1 LPSSVIPRGGIS
13 QCGGIGPHVSLCRPA
28 KPTAKGWA
36 TPHAKARIVGGH
48 EGQFHSRGTALHE
61 ASFTFEAQISGQTDG
76 RPRVGAKKASNEVV
90 KFWPTRVLAYAGSC
104 KHCLP
109 FFISLGSFAAH
120 QSPTTCPIPTPPGV
134 VNCRR
139 LFEPSFSYILRA
151 CDGPEGGRKKSG
163 LRGFWPTRVLART
176 ARARSLHTKNPT
188 ASPIPTPLGVVN
200 CRRLFEPFFQNF

>member
-1 LPSSVIPRGGIS
+1 MDGK
-13 QCGGIGPHVSLCRPA
+13 RPA
-28 KPTAKGWA
+28 SPSKVLTCHFAAVAKPAAKGRA
-36 TPHAKARIVGGH
+36 TPFAKSKIARG
-48 EGQFHSRGTALHE
+48 HE
-61 ASFTFEAQISGQTDG
+61 ASLSFEAQISGQTDG